1 MRKKGE
7 LGVLGLP
14 SILIP
19 RPSLLVQSKPLSRG
33 WGCQSDGRTGGVK
46 HLRAQC
52 AEPWKEARCRR
63 ETPCNSRAFLSV
75 VFSFYLRLLPL
86 YYKPVM
92 PHLIQ
97 LASLYAWCIAPMACH
112 GAKLGVKKVINGPY
126 RPVLAWGIWRIF
138 RGPKRSILRAFSTNC
153 EYQTIPVCFFGI

>member
-7 LGVLGLP
+7 LGDLGLP
-14 SILIP
+14 STLIP
-19 RPSLLVQSKPLSRG
+19 RPPLLVQSKPLSHG
-33 WGCQSDGRTGGVK
+33 GAASRTVALVALNTSEPNAASPGKRRAAEEK
-46 HLRAQC
+46 HPATRA
-52 AEPWKEARCRR
+52 PSYR
-63 ETPCNSRAFLSV
+63 SYFL
-75 VFSFYLRLLPL
+75 FYLRLLPL
-86 YYKPVM
+86 YYKPAM

-126 RPVLAWGIWRIF
+126 RPVLAWGIWRIS
-138 RGPKRSILRAFSTNC
+138 RGPKRSTLRAFSTNC